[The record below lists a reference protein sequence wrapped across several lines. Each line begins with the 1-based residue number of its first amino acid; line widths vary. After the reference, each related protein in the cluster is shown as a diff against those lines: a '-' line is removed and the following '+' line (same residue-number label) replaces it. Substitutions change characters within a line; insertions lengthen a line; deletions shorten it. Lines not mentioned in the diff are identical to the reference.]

1 MGFENLCLGFKG
13 LGFRVQRTGWVRVY
27 RHIRV
32 ETWIWTFLR
41 TFLSIIGNPN
51 TGRTYR
57 VQENTESKWQEKP
70 EEPRKSLDPEETKT
84 CSQGPFGFVI
94 LGF

>member
-1 MGFENLCLGFKG
+1 MGSGIQAHSSRDLDLDLFEDF
-13 LGFRVQRTGWVRVY
+13 
-27 RHIRV
+27 
-32 ETWIWTFLR
+32 
-41 TFLSIIGNPN
+41 FLSIIGNPN